1 MPDDPK
7 ITQSTA
13 SDPAAGASLPL
24 AERGAEHEPEGRS
37 ARRTVSPAL
46 AGALYMTAASLGF
59 SVMNILIRE
68 VSAELEAAQIAFF
81 RNLFAAAVMLPWL
94 LYSGVGKALATKSIK
109 LHLLRAGVG
118 LTAMLCWFYSISLL
132 PLAQAVALNFTV
144 PLFATIGAALILHE
158 VVRARRWSAT
168 LVGFLGVLI
177 ILRPGTAEISLA
189 TGLPVLAALFM
200 AASVMVVKTLSARDA
215 PATIVLWMNLLL
227 TPLSLIPALFVWRW
241 PSLEVLAMTA
251 AIGGVAV
258 LAHIALTRAYAR
270 ADASAVLPFDYMRL
284 PFIALFAFVLYGEIP
299 DLWTWIGA
307 AVIAASTVYIAH
319 REAKVAR
326 ERAASGVAA
335 AGPQGRE

>member
-1 MPDDPK
+1 MSDDSLK
-7 ITQSTA
+7 NKA
-13 SDPAAGASLPL
+13 EDPAHTAPAP
-24 AERGAEHEPEGRS
+24 AATKGRTLS
-37 ARRTVSPAL
+37 AAMT
-46 AGALYMTAASLGF
+46 GALYMTAASLGF
-59 SVMNILIRE
+59 SVMNVLIRE
-68 VSAELEAAQIAFF
+68 VSVELEAAQIAFF
-81 RNLFAAAVMLPWL
+81 RNFFAAAVMLPWL
-94 LYSGVGKALATKSIK
+94 LHSGIAKALATENLK

-144 PLFATIGAALILHE
+144 PLFATLGAALILRE

-177 ILRPGTAEISLA
+177 ILRPGTTEISFV

-200 AASVMVVKTLSARDA
+200 AASVLVVKTLSARDA

-241 PSLEVLAMTA
+241 PSLEALVMMA
-251 AIGGVAV
+251 AIGAVAV
-258 LAHIALTRAYAR
+258 LSHIALTRAYAR
-270 ADASAVLPFDYMRL
+270 ADASAVLPFDYTRL
-284 PFIALFAFVLYGEIP
+284 PFIAFFAFLLYGEVP
-299 DLWTWIGA
+299 DLWTWVGA
-307 AVIAASTVYIAH
+307 AVIAASSIYIAQ